1 MEQNILVP
9 AFDEDSKVIGLL
21 AGPLGVLLGGT
32 TGLLLGSASD
42 CDRADYEQCL
52 MAQRFDNWRVSQKHR
67 LARLGARIDH
77 AFARAST

>member
-9 AFDEDSKVIGLL
+9 AFDEDGKVIGLL

-42 CDRADYEQCL
+42 DRADYEQCL
-52 MAQRFDNWRVSQKHR
+52 MAQRFDNWRVAQKHR